1 MADLNFNTNISK
13 TIDLNS
19 SSDNNN
25 LHNNHSTSE
34 SHATTD
40 SDIPTPANTRGMSAE
55 ELNDANKITINIAD
69 KQTPL
74 IILFGSPSSGKTMTL
89 VRLTRFLRTQGYS
102 VTPVTS
108 FRPAYD
114 DNYKQMC
121 DSFDF
126 MINNEEAA
134 NANAR
139 INFMLLKVSKNG
151 NPICQILEGPGEH
164 YFHPEKPTAPFPRYI
179 NAIINSNSR
188 KIWTIMVEP
197 DNTNPRMDLT
207 ARTFYANKIQKLK
220 SSLNPR
226 DKVVFLY
233 NKIDATDFIISPGV
247 VKEKLAMKDVSDM
260 YPGIFTPFLNQI
272 PIIKSFRPYNFD
284 FVSFHTGDYTKAA
297 DTTLMFTAGHDNYPR
312 NLWRILLK
320 RIHG

>member
-1 MADLNFNTNISK
+1 MADLNFNTNTGK
-13 TIDLNS
+13 TIDIDS
-19 SSDNNN
+19 SSSNTDLHDNQ
-25 LHNNHSTSE
+25 STSE
-34 SHATTD
+34 SSAAIG
-40 SDIPTPANTRGMSAE
+40 SEIPTAANTRGMSAE

-74 IILFGSPSSGKTMTL
+74 IILFGSPSCGKTMTL
-89 VRLTRFLRTQGYS
+89 VRLTRFLRTQGYT

-126 MINNEEAA
+126 MINKEEAA
-134 NANAR
+134 NSTAR
-139 INFMLLKVSKNG
+139 INFMLVKVSRNG
-151 NPICQILEGPGEH
+151 NPVCQILEGPGEY
-164 YFHPEKPTAPFPRYI
+164 YFHPEKPTAPFPRYV
-179 NAIINSNSR
+179 NAIINSSSR

-197 DNTNPRMDLT
+197 DRTNPRMDLT

-220 SSLNPR
+220 SSLSPR
-226 DKVVFLY
+226 DKIVFLY

-247 VKEKLAMKDVSDM
+247 VKEKLAMKDAADM

-272 PIIKSFRPYNFD
+272 PILKFFKPYNFD
-284 FVSFHTGDYTKAA
+284 FISFHTGDYTEAA
-297 DTTLMFTAGHDNYPR
+297 DGTLMFTAGHDNYPR
-312 NLWRILLK
+312 NLWSILLK